1 MIGEYNP
8 HRTGRWYKFFIE
20 SDGVNFSLTTSDIED
35 AEIDSDNAL
44 LVLPLGYQAAEAKI
58 FCLSDGLAVG
68 STGIGAV
75 SIVAGGQQ
83 AIQLPLVTDF
93 EDATI
98 YVFAVLGEAPAAT
111 EQADKETE
119 EKAATEQAAKKATE
133 KATAKNKAAK

>member
-8 HRTGRWYKFFIE
+8 HKKGRWYKFFIE
-20 SDGVNFSLTTSDIED
+20 SDGVDFTLTTSDIED

-44 LVLPLGYQAAEAKI
+44 LVLPLGYQAAEAKV

-93 EDATI
+93 EDITV
-98 YVFAVLGEAPAAT
+98 YVFAVLGEAPAT
-111 EQADKETE
+111 REVIQKKTTKSKKKSE
-119 EKAATEQAAKKATE
+119 E
-133 KATAKNKAAK
+133 